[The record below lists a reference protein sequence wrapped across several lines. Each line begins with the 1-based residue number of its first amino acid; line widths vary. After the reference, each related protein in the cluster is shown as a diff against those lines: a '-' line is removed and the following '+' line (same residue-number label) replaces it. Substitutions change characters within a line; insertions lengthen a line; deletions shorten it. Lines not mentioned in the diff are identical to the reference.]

1 MNGLQYKKF
10 SEINIDDIFFDSLKA
25 DYSEF
30 ADWFLRKAD
39 AGEEAYVFYNSRRR
53 MDGFLYLKKE
63 AASDITIDP
72 PLPAGTALKVGT
84 LKINAHGTKLGERFV
99 KKVFDHAMS
108 LGVKYIY
115 VTVFDKHDGL
125 IALLERYGF
134 EKRGEKIS
142 HNGSEHVLIRT
153 LNEVTGDVVKD
164 FPHFEVSNKKYYL
177 LAIYPQYHSSFLP
190 DSILNGESHDILQD
204 VSHTN
209 SIHKIYISGINRTK
223 CLRPGDIIAIYR
235 TNDGKGKAYY
245 RSVVSSLGVVEEVRQ
260 IKSFTNES
268 QFIKYAK
275 PYSIFTIEQLK
286 EYFTNKQKSY
296 IIKFTYNAAL
306 RKRIIRKRLIE
317 ECLISTRTRWDFT
330 RITEAQLRWIAD
342 NGEINESIIVN
353 QT

>member
-1 MNGLQYKKF
+1 
-10 SEINIDDIFFDSLKA
+10 
-25 DYSEF
+25 
-30 ADWFLRKAD
+30 
-39 AGEEAYVFYNSRRR
+39 
-53 MDGFLYLKKE
+53 MDGFLYLKTE
-63 AASDITIDP
+63 SASDITIDP

-108 LGVKYIY
+108 LGVDYIY

-134 EKRGEKIS
+134 EKRGEKTT

-153 LNEVTGDVVKD
+153 LNEISGDVVKD
-164 FPHFEVSNKKYYL
+164 FPHFEITNKQYYL
-177 LAIYPQYHSSFLP
+177 LAIYPQYHSAFLP
-190 DSILNGESHDILQD
+190 DSILNGESHDILED
-204 VSHTN
+204 ISHTN

-223 CLRPGDIIAIYR
+223 CLKPGDIIAIYR

-260 IKSFTNES
+260 IKSFKSEA

-286 EYFTNKQKSY
+286 EYFTSKQKSY

-306 RKRIIRKRLIE
+306 KKRIIRKRLIE

-342 NGEINESIIVN
+342 TGEINESIIVN
-353 QT
+353 